1 MDLTQVEQDV
11 LRCLTE
17 SRTTASVVTLAAD
30 LWRTSND
37 WLAEDVMPLITWV
50 LEGLSAKGLLTY
62 IEQSMVDIADE
73 GTTSE
78 RPVRVP
84 MAVRIRL
91 SAAGWALMG
100 YPQTHGHV
108 GHGSRHSRDN
118 VKHLGDMTNYRNLPD
133 RAPGDAI
140 EVDDFPTHKAN
151 YPQHVHMYSDV
162 QEGDIH
168 MQTRTY
174 NKVTPEVEASVI
186 FARNELGT
194 GASYADIGVMAGL
207 PERTVRYVLVDL
219 PRLRR
224 MADGDEHQ
232 TMSLKERIVLTLT
245 ELPEIR
251 DAKELARILG
261 RADPLHDVVHV
272 LHSLHT
278 QGKVDFKEGPRGNTP
293 EHIHLTNRGR
303 GLAEKKAAKV
313 NGQPVD
319 ADGFVDTTPDDP
331 LNGMLA
337 ANLQPTAKRDTI
349 DVTASGD
356 THLVAPTSVPDQS
369 ASEDSGSTG
378 TDVSSPANAVGN
390 VIQSPS
396 ASSRTSC
403 PAVQARHRPG
413 YPLLDA
419 LLERERHAWTRTARA
434 WRMSTA
440 AEAIEGID
448 PDMARDL
455 MAKAEALNVPF
466 PSPIEQEYIT
476 YVANHPISPIDTS
489 G

>member
-78 RPVRVP
+78 RPVRMP
-84 MAVRIRL
+84 MPVRIRL

-108 GHGSRHSRDN
+108 GHGSRHSRDT
-118 VKHLGDMTNYRNLPD
+118 VKHMGDMTNYRNHRD
-133 RAPGDAI
+133 TAHGDAI

-194 GASYADIGVMAGL
+194 GATFADIATMAGL
-207 PERTVRYVLVDL
+207 PERTVRYVLTDL

-224 MADGDEHQ
+224 TADGDEHQ

-303 GLAEKKAAKV
+303 GLAEKKAKT
-313 NGQPVD
+313 NG
-319 ADGFVDTTPDDP
+319 
-331 LNGMLA
+331 
-337 ANLQPTAKRDTI
+337 
-349 DVTASGD
+349 VTMGLVASSGD
-356 THLVAPTSVPDQS
+356 TQLVAPTIVPEQS
-369 ASEDSGSTG
+369 ASEDSGSTATDAVTDEPG
-378 TDVSSPANAVGN
+378 TYRGGHSEVGEPDTFTIPAE
-390 VIQSPS
+390 
-396 ASSRTSC
+396 
-403 PAVQARHRPG
+403 

-419 LLERERHAWTRTARA
+419 LLERERS
-434 WRMSTA
+434 RMDTDSKGMAYVTA

-448 PDMARDL
+448 PQMARDL
-455 MAKAEALNVPF
+455 MAKAEALSVPF
-466 PSPIEQEYIT
+466 PSPIEQEYLL
-476 YVANHPISPIDTS
+476 YVSQHGRKDFT
-489 G
+489 